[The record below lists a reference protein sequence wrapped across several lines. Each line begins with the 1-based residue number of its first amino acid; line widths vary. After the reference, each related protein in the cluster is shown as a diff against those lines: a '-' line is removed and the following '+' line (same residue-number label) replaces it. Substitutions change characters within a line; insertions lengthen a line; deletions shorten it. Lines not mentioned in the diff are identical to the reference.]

1 MLLNKKGK
9 DTKLGPRVRRTST
22 TEAPSYTSNQRK
34 GEIML
39 KKFTIVLI
47 MLSFSFAVIATQPP
61 QADAAES
68 LIIATASTGGTYYP
82 VGVAIGTLTSI
93 KLAKKHKITA
103 TAINSAGSG
112 ENVQMLKNKEAHL
125 AILQALFGLNA
136 YNGQG
141 PYKGKAVKDFRAV
154 TMLWENVEHM
164 VVLDKYAKTGT
175 VADLK
180 NLGKKFSI
188 GKRGSGTE
196 GSGRTIMAALG
207 MDPEKEMTLEYLSY
221 TPSAQAMMDGRI
233 VGANIPA
240 GPPVAA
246 ITQLYAQLGEKKVK
260 VLDFTDEQMATIQ
273 KAYPIWNRFVI
284 KAGTYPGQKKD
295 INTISQP
302 NFLAVRPDVSNE
314 TVYLITKTIYENLGF
329 LNNIHKAT
337 KAMKLEKAIA
347 GLPVPLHPG
356 AAKYYAEMGIQIPD
370 AIKPQ

>member
-1 MLLNKKGK
+1 MLR
-9 DTKLGPRVRRTST
+9 KLMMIALLLSFCTAATAIGP
-22 TEAPSYTSNQRK
+22 APSQ
-34 GEIML
+34 
-39 KKFTIVLI
+39 
-47 MLSFSFAVIATQPP
+47 
-61 QADAAES
+61 AAES
-68 LIIATASTGGTYYP
+68 LIIATATTGGTYYP
-82 VGVAIGTLTSI
+82 VGVAIGTLASI
-93 KLAKKHKITA
+93 KLASAHKITA

-136 YNGQG
+136 YNGEG

-154 TMLWENVEHM
+154 TMLWENVEHF
-164 VVLDKYAKTGT
+164 VVLSKFAKSGT
-175 VADLK
+175 VDDLK

-196 GSGRTIMAALG
+196 GSGRAIFAALG
-207 MDPEKEMTLEYLSY
+207 MDPEKEMTLEYLAY

-260 VLDFTDEQMATIQ
+260 VLDFSDAQLAKVQ
-273 KAYPIWNRFVI
+273 AKYPIWNRFLV
-284 KAGTYPGQKKD
+284 KAGTYPGQKSD
-295 INTISQP
+295 IQTISQP
-302 NFLAVRPDVSNE
+302 NFLAVRPDISEE
-314 TVYLITKTIYENLGF
+314 TVYLLTKTIYENLPF
-329 LNNIHKAT
+329 LHNIHKAT

-356 AAKYYAEMGIQIPD
+356 AAKYYEEQGMTIPD